1 MCTRVFF
8 FYFVTFTRLLQP
20 RTSVYLDPPPESVNS
35 REGIRP
41 RQIFQTL
48 SQNSLA
54 GNVGFLV
61 CVRLLVEIA
70 RKACGSRPKNK
81 IADDPCESLLRI
93 DVLTSFSNNYR
104 FNVAHRSPTAAIERG
119 KTKKEREKERKETES
134 RIEAKRARERALASE
149 NENNSSH
156 KRKKNRGFIVDKKK
170 NEEKTKIGKERE
182 REIARE

>member
-93 DVLTSFSNNYR
+93 DVLTSFSNNLTDLTSR
-104 FNVAHRSPTAAIERG
+104 IAAPLPRSKEEKQRKRGKKREKKRNRGSRRNARVSEHWQARTRTIPHIRERKIVVLSQIKR
-119 KTKKEREKERKETES
+119 KTKKKQKQ
-134 RIEAKRARERALASE
+134 
-149 NENNSSH
+149 
-156 KRKKNRGFIVDKKK
+156 
-170 NEEKTKIGKERE
+170 GKRE